1 VSVGRPKAQGRSK
14 ARWVVVG
21 LVAILLYYIVVA
33 SVRGVV
39 LLEDPRW
46 IVKILG
52 VGVLLAPL
60 AAIPLVL
67 GELKF
72 GRATERLA
80 GLLDDDVGER
90 EPLPRRPSG
99 RVDRTAADALFA
111 RCKAEV
117 EKDPS
122 DWQRWYLLAEAYGE
136 AGDTARGR
144 RAMRTAIRLHTGT
157 DAPPAPAP

>member
-1 VSVGRPKAQGRSK
+1 VRARPKAL
-14 ARWVVVG
+14 WVVVG
-21 LVAILLYYIVVA
+21 LVAILLYYLVVA

-39 LLEDPRW
+39 LLEDHRW
-46 IVKILG
+46 TVKILG

-60 AAIPLVL
+60 VAIPLVL
-67 GELKF
+67 GELRF

-80 GLLDDDVGER
+80 GLLDDDVEER

-99 RVDRTAADALFA
+99 RVDRTAADALFE

-117 EKDPS
+117 RKDPS
-122 DWQRWYLLAEAYGE
+122 DWQRWFLLAEAYGE

-144 RAMRTAIRLHTGT
+144 KAMRTAIRLQAGV
-157 DAPPAPAP
+157 DAEA